1 MDARKRLA
9 RQPVVLRIFAIRLAS
24 MNGDAIR
31 PGTIIILNGTTS
43 AGKTSVLR
51 ILQEIMAEPYLDA
64 GIDKFIFMLPGRYL
78 NFPLWNDVLGHASH
92 AGAMGHRLFS
102 GMHHSIA
109 ALARAGN
116 NVVADHVL
124 VEPGWVDE
132 CAQLLADLPAYLIG
146 LRCPLDVVEAR
157 EKQRGDRTLGQARK
171 QFPLVHQ
178 HGVYDFEVDTS
189 IYSSEQCAQQIKAF
203 VTVEP
208 TPQAFRTLRTAR
220 PQP

>member
-1 MDARKRLA
+1 
-9 RQPVVLRIFAIRLAS
+9 
-24 MNGDAIR
+24 MNEDAICL
-31 PGTIIILNGTTS
+31 GTIIILNGTTS
-43 AGKTSVLR
+43 AGKTSILR
-51 ILQEIMAEPYLDA
+51 ILQEIMVKPYLDA

-92 AGAMGHRLFS
+92 AGEMGHRLFS

-124 VEPGWVDE
+124 VEPRWVDE
-132 CAQLLADLPAYLIG
+132 CARLLADLPAYLIG
-146 LRCPLDVVEAR
+146 VRCPLDVTEAR

-178 HGVYDFEVDTS
+178 HGVYDLEVDTS
-189 IYSSEQCAQQIKAF
+189 MHSSEHCAHLIKDF
-203 VTVEP
+203 VDAAQPP
-208 TPQAFRTLRTAR
+208 TALRQLR
-220 PQP
+220 R

>member
-9 RQPVVLRIFAIRLAS
+9 QQPVGVRIFAIRLAS

-43 AGKTSVLR
+43 AGKTGILR
-51 ILQEIMAEPYLDA
+51 VLQEIMAEPYLDA

-116 NVVADHVL
+116 NVVADHVF
-124 VEPGWVDE
+124 VEPRWVDE
-132 CAQLLADLPAYLIG
+132 CAQLLTDLPAYLVG
-146 LRCPLDVVEAR
+146 VRCPLDVTEAR

-189 IYSSEQCAQQIKAF
+189 LYSSEQCAHRVKGF
-203 VTVEP
+203 VEAAQP
-208 TPQAFRTLRTAR
+208 ARALRQLR
-220 PQP
+220 K